1 VSEAVWRFSVSDFFV
16 VESWVKSRLRDRGGR
31 RSSALDDIRPEQW
44 TAGMTQE
51 LLELIWI
58 VEATL
63 TMQPELNM
71 VLAHIIDGPL
81 LVAADLPLPTAA
93 ECRSGA
99 TGLSGRFTEGF
110 SLRRL
115 HEIDNVAE
123 VGGVAPVS

>member
-16 VESWVKSRLRDRGGR
+16 VESWAKWRLRDRGGR

-51 LLELIWI
+51 PLELIWI

-93 ECRSGA
+93 ECRSPDAEDDGRQDE
-99 TGLSGRFTEGF
+99 LS
-110 SLRRL
+110 LK
-115 HEIDNVAE
+115 
-123 VGGVAPVS
+123 